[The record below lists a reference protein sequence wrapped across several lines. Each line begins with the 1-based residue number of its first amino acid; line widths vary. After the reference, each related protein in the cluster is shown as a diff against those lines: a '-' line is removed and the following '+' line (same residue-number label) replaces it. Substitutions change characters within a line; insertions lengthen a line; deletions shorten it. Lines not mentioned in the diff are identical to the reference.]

1 MYNTDTQ
8 EQTEGEALTQSKVR
22 ILHCLLASL
31 SSLEMLF
38 QGDSMDCRTSNLRRI
53 LAPAS
58 CSGDALNANSLREEK
73 CDVYIYSSSFF
84 SFDCAG
90 TNILR
95 NANESLDLCFF

>member
-8 EQTEGEALTQSKVR
+8 KQTEGEALTQSKVR

-38 QGDSMDCRTSNLRRI
+38 QGDSMDCRTSNRRRI

-58 CSGDALNANSLREEK
+58 CSGDAPNANSLREENVMFTEAQV
-73 CDVYIYSSSFF
+73 C
-84 SFDCAG
+84 
-90 TNILR
+90 LR
-95 NANESLDLCFF
+95 LIARE